1 MSDFLSF
8 EMVFFD
14 ASRVFQGY
22 ILGYVSPGGL
32 ITAQFGMHS
41 QCDSG
46 FDLANDRSR
55 RLGAIT
61 AYSHG

>member
-32 ITAQFGMHS
+32 ITAQFGIAS
-41 QCDSG
+41 AT
-46 FDLANDRSR
+46 LA
-55 RLGAIT
+55 LIWLMT
-61 AYSHG
+61 AQGDWEL